1 MEIRT
6 LGPLVAICLTG
17 CLGLDGSSGG
27 DATAG
32 SDAGSAADG
41 GGAAGDAAAGAMADA
56 DAPAPDASTQ
66 APDAAP
72 PPVPDMGTP
81 PASDAGAAPAPDAE
95 PPCDPATWYPDVD
108 GDGLG
113 DERAPISLCEAP
125 DGYVDNGDDLEPECA
140 TNDTDDC
147 GLCGGPGPAAR
158 YADGD
163 GDGLGDPA
171 VVIELCG
178 DVDGFVDNA
187 DDPEPACETND
198 TDSCGI
204 CAGEDEA
211 LDCVG
216 VCFGLAIVDG
226 CGQCAGGT
234 TDIAPAIR
242 DSDEDGQPDACDQ
255 CPIGDQPRFIV
266 QWDQVV
272 GFAGGGPYT
281 FQVVLYGNGDVSFR
295 YEVIEP
301 FDAQATVGHQ
311 GPAGQNP
318 TSLGFNSEFPRNHR
332 EVYFYRREDGRLEVD
347 YSIPVPFIDIGWSGE
362 DLDLGDDEE
371 VRVPVGFEFPFNAGA
386 YADVMISS
394 NGFIGL
400 GGGAVPSYNNVSLPA
415 PELSGIIAPL
425 WDDLN
430 PTRGQGRV
438 LVYTADNNCA
448 QDCAGDF
455 GGVAFEDN
463 CGICSGGSTVRE
475 PDSSIDCNGVCG
487 GEAYRDICGECVGGN
502 TGLEPSDPA
511 ACPQGPDLI
520 VDQSY
525 LSETLELRRQ
535 NIEDQCMVN
544 EGCVRG
550 LGERKLLSFGT
561 RIANIGNQDLQ
572 LGVPQ
577 EENPAWTWDECHGHF
592 HFEAYA
598 GYDLR
603 NLETDEVLPIG
614 VKSGFAVID
623 IGVWDPEIAVNGC
636 VGYNANNQ
644 GITAGC
650 QDTYSPN
657 LPCQWVDIT
666 DVPDGRY
673 ELIVTTNPD
682 REIMELDYENNAG
695 TVRFELEG
703 DVARVVEE

>member
-1 MEIRT
+1 VEIRT

-27 DATAG
+27 DATASG
-32 SDAGSAADG
+32 DAGSAADG
-41 GGAAGDAAAGAMADA
+41 GGAAGDAAGASTPDA
-56 DAPAPDASTQ
+56 DAAAPDASTP
-66 APDAAP
+66 APDAAALP
-72 PPVPDMGTP
+72 LPDIGTP
-81 PASDAGAAPAPDAE
+81 PAADAGAAPAPDAA

-171 VVIELCG
+171 VEIELCG
-178 DVDGFVDNA
+178 DVDGFVENA

-234 TDIAPAIR
+234 TGIAPATR

-463 CGICSGGSTVRE
+463 CGICSGGSTARE

-535 NIEDQCMVN
+535 NRAEAAQLRDPHRQHRQPGPAARGPSGGEPRLDLGRVPRTLPLRSLRRLRPA
-544 EGCVRG
+544 EPRDRRGPAHRGEERVRGHRHRGLGSRDRGERVRG
-550 LGERKLLSFGT
+550 LQRQQPGDHGRVPGHLL
-561 RIANIGNQDLQ
+561 
-572 LGVPQ
+572 P
-577 EENPAWTWDECHGHF
+577 EPALPVGGRHGC
-592 HFEAYA
+592 A
-598 GYDLR
+598 GRALR
-603 NLETDEVLPIG
+603 ADRDHQPRPRDHG
-614 VKSGFAVID
+614 
-623 IGVWDPEIAVNGC
+623 
-636 VGYNANNQ
+636 
-644 GITAGC
+644 AGLRE
-650 QDTYSPN
+650 QRG
-657 LPCQWVDIT
+657 
-666 DVPDGRY
+666 DGPLR
-673 ELIVTTNPD
+673 
-682 REIMELDYENNAG
+682 
-695 TVRFELEG
+695 
-703 DVARVVEE
+703 ARG